1 MVAECL
7 LRHLEGGGCAPR
19 SPRLF
24 FTEKMKISSTFYGD
38 FMGDWVGDFM
48 GFAWDFMVF
57 YGVLWGFR
65 GCYRDFMVF
74 NRDLIGF
81 DGDFMV
87 FYMIYIM
94 VLEGS

>member
-57 YGVLWGFR
+57 YG
-65 GCYRDFMVF
+65 DFV
-74 NRDLIGF
+74 DVIGISWCLIG
-81 DGDFMV
+81 
-87 FYMIYIM
+87 I
-94 VLEGS
+94 